1 MAWFIPEHLAH
12 DGDGL
17 ISGLE
22 LRPTLLKHHLPRG
35 LANVLLAAEECV
47 NSLSL
52 LLELLRAEFSL
63 GLLCARFLFLLL
75 LASEILD
82 SSQGLGGLSMKG
94 LGSGA
99 IQVLQLPRDF
109 PA

>member
-1 MAWFIPEHLAH
+1 MLPPVRRLARNL
-12 DGDGL
+12 GNL
-17 ISGLE
+17 VSGLE
-22 LRPTLLKHHLPRG
+22 LRPTLLEHHLPSG
-35 LANVLLAAEECV
+35 LVNVLLAAEECI

-52 LLELLRAEFSL
+52 LLELLRAESSL
-63 GLLCARFLFLLL
+63 GLLCTSFLFLL

-82 SSQGLGGLSMKG
+82 SSQGFGGLSMKG

-99 IQVLQLPRDF
+99 IQVLQLARDF